1 MPAPRGD
8 FSQQGR
14 SLKHISSGMIAL
26 NFNSLLLSGVHLGCW
41 FMPSWTSCAKDYMD
55 IACWDLLSVMSGSV
69 AVTIKTGFPPP
80 FSFVYSFYALY
91 FFSPYIHQLDT
102 PCRLLL
108 GSSFFFSYCVTL
120 LMWKLSHTLQ
130 LFKRKGKIPSW
141 YVKRFKQ
148 IISSFF
154 FVVLA
159 FHRVALP
166 QGNGICDAM
175 QLRLWS
181 VTVRLVLFEIRFLSF
196 FGYFWDQ
203 ISWWH

>member
-108 GSSFFFSYCVTL
+108 GSSFFFHTVLPYWCESSLIHCNCLRGKAKYRLDMWRDSNKSFL
-120 LMWKLSHTLQ
+120 L
-130 LFKRKGKIPSW
+130 F
-141 YVKRFKQ
+141 
-148 IISSFF
+148 
-154 FVVLA
+154 
-159 FHRVALP
+159 
-166 QGNGICDAM
+166 
-175 QLRLWS
+175 
-181 VTVRLVLFEIRFLSF
+181 FLSF
-196 FGYFWDQ
+196 WLFIELLCHKAMAFATLCNYACDL
-203 ISWWH
+203 